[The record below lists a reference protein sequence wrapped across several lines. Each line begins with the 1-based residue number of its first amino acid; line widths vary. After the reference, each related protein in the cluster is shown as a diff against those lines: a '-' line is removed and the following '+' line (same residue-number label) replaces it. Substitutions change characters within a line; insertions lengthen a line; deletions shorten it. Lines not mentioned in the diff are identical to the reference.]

1 MGSISMGSRIS
12 YGTYYSYLTD
22 KKENL
27 EALEEYYDKVFNNPV
42 KGSSYFLAGSD
53 LPRDMVEFQN
63 APQDS
68 FSTDGFI
75 QFL

>member
-1 MGSISMGSRIS
+1 MSHRLKGKILG
-12 YGTYYSYLTD
+12 
-22 KKENL
+22 
-27 EALEEYYDKVFNNPV
+27 ALEEYYDKVFNNPV

-63 APQDS
+63 APQES